1 MYLYIIKV
9 MYLHIMTIQ
18 LYTPQSSCITTVTNV
33 MSQRALILSTF
44 FIPLASSLR
53 SANESSLK

>member
-1 MYLYIIKV
+1 
-9 MYLHIMTIQ
+9 MTIQ
-18 LYTPQSSCITTVTNV
+18 LNTPQSSCITTVTNV

-53 SANESSLK
+53 SANESSLE